1 MLTKDSLGSLMKQE
15 IGFFDHE
22 ALGPGSLTSD
32 VSSHP
37 ANVGVATGLVT
48 SQVVLAL
55 TNVVGSTVLGMVVEW
70 RTTLVCF
77 PGIFLLF
84 FCVCPNIFARVFV
97 TKVRVLSFLGMGQHG
112 HA

>member
-1 MLTKDSLGSLMKQE
+1 MLTMDSLGALIKQE

-22 ALGPGSLTSD
+22 VSCLGTLTSD

-37 ANVGVATGLVT
+37 ANVGAATGLVT

-55 TNVVGSTVLGMVVEW
+55 TNVVGSIVVGMIVEW

-84 FCVCPNIFARVFV
+84 FCVCPHIFV
-97 TKVRVLSFLGMGQHG
+97 TAFVVTKLRVLV
-112 HA
+112 